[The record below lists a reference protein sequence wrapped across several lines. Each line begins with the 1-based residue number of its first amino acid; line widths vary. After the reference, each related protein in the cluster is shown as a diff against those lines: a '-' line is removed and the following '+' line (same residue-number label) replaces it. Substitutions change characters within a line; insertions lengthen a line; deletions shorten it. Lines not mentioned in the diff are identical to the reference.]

1 MTHAASLPKPEQ
13 GRSTAHAQGAG
24 NARGLAAMLLAV
36 VVATVGVLAE
46 PLLAHWS
53 DAQLFAGWLALW
65 AVALIGTL
73 ALTGSAVLV
82 GQRLQVRLEP
92 AEARV

>member
-1 MTHAASLPKPEQ
+1 MR
-13 GRSTAHAQGAG
+13 GRVL
-24 NARGLAAMLLAV
+24 RRPAMLLAV

-65 AVALIGTL
+65 AVAMVGTL
-73 ALTGSAVLV
+73 ALTGGAARL
-82 GQRLQVRLEP
+82 GQRLPARLEP
-92 AEARV
+92 AEVRA